1 MTRQLDPRCVDLW
14 LDPGSYRLR
23 NGSEYIDR
31 STTAIAWEIGQPCAV
46 QGWDVGAGEPE
57 RAPARA
63 LLSLP
68 AAVDSTRRW
77 VRTPLL
83 RADGMRSLVAIEVFE
98 SVPTGTSTA
107 YRTWDGTTWRYWT
120 GSAWATATT
129 DAHWSTRA
137 QLEANIATHPVT
149 ARRLAIACALATTD
163 ADATPVFYGCRL
175 GFGTRKLSAERDLL
189 ICLAT
194 ALRAVKAFGA
204 VEFTCQGNGAAQSL
218 NSGETSYIWTDA
230 DAVIHIDDEES
241 AHVGI
246 FVAGVDATWT
256 PTVHDHLNGHIL
268 RFEGRHSLRVAVH
281 NHRDVSAIE
290 ATPTTILALQGDPVA
305 EPPQGYRLIRST
317 GSPATARRYE
327 GETRLTATLGL
338 RIVAELQDDLREI
351 ATALRAWL
359 GPARYRAI
367 VSEETGAVY
376 DAREITAFRTGNEGL
391 SAGVPESGATWRVT
405 YAAGPLSVS
414 TVTLSGAVTATL
426 EEP

>member
-1 MTRQLDPRCVDLW
+1 MTRQLDDRCADLW
-14 LDPGSYRLR
+14 LDPDSYRLR

-31 STTAIAWEIGQPCAV
+31 STTAIAWEIGQAGAV
-46 QGWDVGAGEPE
+46 RGWDVGTGEAE

-83 RADGMRSLVAIEVFE
+83 RADGMRSLVALEIFE

-120 GSAWATATT
+120 GAAWATATL

-163 ADATPVFYGCRL
+163 ADATPVFYGARL
-175 GFGTRKLSAERDLL
+175 GFGARKLSAERDLL
-189 ICLAT
+189 LTLAT
-194 ALRAVKAFGA
+194 ALRAVKCFGA
-204 VEFTCQGNGAAQSL
+204 VEWEQHGQSGTRL
-218 NSGETSYIWTDA
+218 NSGETSYLWTDA
-230 DAVIHIDDEES
+230 DVVIDLDDSE
-241 AHVGI
+241 ATVAGT
-246 FVAGVDATWT
+246 FVTGVDATWT
-256 PTVHDHLNGHIL
+256 PDSNGANGHAL
-268 RFEGRHSLRVAVH
+268 RFEGRHSLRIAVH

-290 ATPTTILALQGDPVA
+290 ATPTTILALQGDPTA
-305 EPPQGYRLIRST
+305 EPPQGYRLIRTTST
-317 GSPATARRYE
+317 SPATARRYE

-351 ATALRAWL
+351 ATSLRAWL
-359 GPARYRAI
+359 GPARYRAL
-367 VSEETGAVY
+367 VSEETGAVF

-391 SAGVPESGATWRVT
+391 SAGVPESAATWRVT